1 MCCYLKEAEV
11 LIQDNI
17 SDKQKFNLI
26 FNFMKKYGMVL
37 VLEDS
42 KYPKKLNG
50 YDLFYSLK
58 TQQPN
63 LKIPS

>member
-1 MCCYLKEAEV
+1 MCCYLKETEV
-11 LIQDNI
+11 LIQYNI

-37 VLEDS
+37 EDS

-58 TQQPN
+58 P
-63 LKIPS
+63 K